1 MDKVVNLVGVDLNI
15 VLVEILKFVFGL
27 NNKYV

>member
-15 VLVEILKFVFGL
+15 VLVEILKFVLGL